1 MDDLALPSCLWPCK
15 FLHSPFFFLRIYMKD
30 TISCMPFALIVTNY
44 TNIVHVNFFIFS
56 PIQ

>member
-1 MDDLALPSCLWPCK
+1 
-15 FLHSPFFFLRIYMKD
+15 MKD

-44 TNIVHVNFFIFS
+44 TNIVHVKFFIFS